1 MTVRRARR
9 NPPRGAP
16 ECLGSTAP
24 PRPRT
29 CEHPACNDSGQ
40 YPAPRSREALRS
52 WRWFCLAHVRDY
64 NRRWNYFK
72 GVSEIE
78 IGREVRDDIVW
89 QRPTWPLGHHAC
101 VSGAHLRDLFG
112 LFREGNGSRAR
123 KNAGNAPADTG
134 GPQVARA
141 LKVFGLRDGA
151 SLATIKA
158 RYKSLVKSLHPDTNG
173 GDTGAADHLV
183 RINAAYAVLTRH
195 HGKA

>member
-1 MTVRRARR
+1 MTVRRSRR

-16 ECLGSTAP
+16 ECLRGTAP
-24 PRPRT
+24 PRPQT
-29 CEHPACNDSGQ
+29 CEHPGCNDLGQ

-52 WRWFCLAHVRDY
+52 WRWFCLAHVREY

-78 IGREVRDDIVW
+78 IGREVRDDIGW
-89 QRPTWPLGHHAC
+89 QRPTWPLGQHAS
-101 VSGAHLRDLFG
+101 VSGGRLRDLFG
-112 LFREGNGSRAR
+112 LFRGERGSSAR
-123 KNAGNAPADTG
+123 KASADTG
-134 GPQVARA
+134 EPQVARA

-151 SLATIKA
+151 SLATVKA

-173 GDTGAADHLV
+173 GDTGASDHLV
-183 RINAAYAVLTRH
+183 RINAAYAILTRH